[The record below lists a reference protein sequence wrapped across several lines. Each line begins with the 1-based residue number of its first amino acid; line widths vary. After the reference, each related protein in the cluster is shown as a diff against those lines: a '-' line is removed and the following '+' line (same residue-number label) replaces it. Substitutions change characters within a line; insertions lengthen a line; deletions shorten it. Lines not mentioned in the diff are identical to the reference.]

1 MATIKPLFDRVLI
14 EPLKAEEKTQSG
26 LIIPDSAQNP
36 PQEAIVIAVGDGKPN
51 AKGDLTPMGVEVGDR
66 VIYSQYTGTKV
77 EYDGKTYILMNV
89 ADLFAVVTTN
99 G

>member
-1 MATIKPLFDRVLI
+1 MTKIKPLFDRVLI
-14 EPLKAEEKTQSG
+14 EPLKAEEKTQFG

-36 PQEAIVIAVGDGKPN
+36 PQEAIVVAVGEGKRNP
-51 AKGDLTPMGVEVGDR
+51 KGDLNPMGVEVGDR

-89 ADLFAVVTTN
+89 ADLFAVVS
-99 G
+99 

>member
-1 MATIKPLFDRVLI
+1 MTQITPLFDRVLI
-14 EPLKAEEKTQSG
+14 EPLKAEEKTSSG

-36 PQEAIVIAVGDGKPN
+36 PQEAIVIAVGEGKRN
-51 AKGDLTPMGVEVGDR
+51 AKGDLNPMGVEVGDR

-89 ADLFAVVTTN
+89 ADLFAVVTN

>member
-1 MATIKPLFDRVLI
+1 MTIIKPLFDRVLI
-14 EPLKAEEKTQSG
+14 EPLKVEEKTAGG

-36 PQEAIVIAVGDGKPN
+36 PQEAIVIAVGEGKRNP
-51 AKGDLTPMGVEVGDR
+51 KGDLNPIGVEVGDR

-77 EYDGKTYILMNV
+77 EYDGKSYILMNV
-89 ADLFAVVTTN
+89 ADLFAVVSTN

>member
-1 MATIKPLFDRVLI
+1 MTQIKPLFDRVLI
-14 EPLKAEEKTQSG
+14 EPLKAEEKTSSG

-36 PQEAIVIAVGDGKPN
+36 PQEAIVIAVGEGKRNP
-51 AKGDLTPMGVEVGDR
+51 KGDLNPMGVEVGDR

-89 ADLFAVVTTN
+89 ADLFAVVS
-99 G
+99 